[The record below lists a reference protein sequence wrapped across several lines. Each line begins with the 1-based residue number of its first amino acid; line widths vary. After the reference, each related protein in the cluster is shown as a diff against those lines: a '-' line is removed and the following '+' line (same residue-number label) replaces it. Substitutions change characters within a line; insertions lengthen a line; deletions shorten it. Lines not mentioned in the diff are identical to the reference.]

1 MLSEK
6 VILTAPNG
14 LHARPAGEM
23 VAMIKTM
30 DGKIRLTVGAK
41 SVNGASMLSV
51 LSLGM
56 KSGTEVDVAAEGG
69 DEAGNLRRVVEFIRN
84 ISE

>member
-30 DGKIRLTVGAK
+30 DGKIRLTVGTK

-56 KSGTEVDVAAEGG
+56 KSGTEVEVAAEGG
-69 DEAGNLRRVVEFIRN
+69 DESGNLRRVVEFIRN